1 MGAGHPALWAK
12 RPERLLSGEAPYPVS
27 AHLLD
32 TAVIAGVVWDEVL
45 TGRVRRLLARE
56 FTGDT
61 SAQHQDEARAWVM
74 LAASL
79 HDFLKISTIF
89 QLRPWCSHSQVPW
102 REPLAAALAEA
113 GYPPAGVDAAEACT
127 ADPALRRHEFLGLCL
142 LSERMSG
149 RPVRRVPQLDAGT
162 SWLALTVGG
171 HHGAW
176 LQSPP
181 TATATVLADARAG
194 RWGEAQTEHLEL
206 VTQVCGVDPSE
217 SPRVGPELAGVVTM
231 LITGIVQL
239 SDWLA
244 SEAAVVDAG
253 LALIEQGLDPMSAT
267 WAQTRAAELAAHVTT
282 SVGSYSAPTDRHRT
296 AVGLDGDGRVR
307 SLRPLQEDAEQVGDG
322 LWFAAYPT
330 SEGKTGAALLRHQV
344 EQDEGLIFALPTRAT
359 TDAMQ
364 RRLQR
369 AFTGTGNGVLLSHQF
384 ASLYRCPATE
394 GHGFEWFST
403 STRRLLAPV
412 VAATCDQVLAG
423 SLPQRHLPLRLLA
436 LSNHHVVLDE
446 VHTYD
451 RYQTTLLA
459 ALMAWWGRTGTRVT
473 VLSATMPTWQRRILE
488 DAYTGRETSD
498 GQAAYPAHWLAGDG
512 TTSSPPLQTAVPD
525 LHLAT
530 LHTDD
535 ATQAHREWAVTT
547 YDRHPRCSIAVVR
560 SRVDDAITTGRL
572 LRADLADRDV
582 DVLVLHSRMTL
593 AHRAEIERE
602 LEARLGPRAPRGHR
616 PLLVCGTPVLDV
628 SLDVSFWS
636 MACDIAPAASLV
648 QRAGRLW
655 RFLTLMQAQLDEAD
669 ARPDQR
675 TLRVVIPDAAG
686 PLTEERARPYF
697 ADELT
702 AVARTLEDHPVLRIP
717 EDVQDFVDR
726 TTYDLERATL
736 CDLRLAELVDA
747 GMRKD
752 AADTLASGVL
762 GLVDPYVPATHGSLA
777 KATNPPR
784 DLAGISDLELTTRY
798 STLPSAT
805 FVLVGGIRGTRASP
819 AKLAAMTDADRVR
832 EALGSLFTVS
842 GDRWVPRLRE
852 AAKASTPAWTPAHPL
867 LTHVPPVHVDALA
880 DAGLTYDTTLGL
892 TTLTDEETP

>member
-32 TAVIAGVVWDEVL
+32 TTVIAGVVWDTVL

-56 FTGDT
+56 LEGGT
-61 SAQHQDEARAWVM
+61 SPHEQATARAWVT
-74 LAASL
+74 LAAGA
-79 HDFLKISTIF
+79 HDLFKISAGF
-89 QLRPWCSHSQVPW
+89 QLRPWRRDPTVPW
-102 REPLAAALAEA
+102 RQDLSAALMAD
-113 GYPPAGVDAAEACT
+113 GYSPMSVDAAAAAET
-127 ADPALRRHEFLGLCL
+127 REDLRRHDFLGMCL
-142 LSERMSG
+142 LSARDRGIPAMS
-149 RPVRRVPQLDAGT
+149 AET
-162 SWLALTVGG
+162 SWLALAVGG

-176 LQSPP
+176 LESPP
-181 TATATVLADARAG
+181 AATATVLADATAG

-206 VTQVCGVDPSE
+206 VAQVCGVHPSE

-253 LALIEQGLDPMSAT
+253 LALIEQGLDPMSPT
-267 WAQTRAAELAAHVTT
+267 WAQTRAAELATHVTT
-282 SVGSYSAPTDRHRT
+282 SLGSYSAPTDRHRT

-322 LWFAAYPT
+322 LWFVAYPT

-369 AFTGTGNGVLLSHQF
+369 AFSGTGNGVLLSHQF

-436 LSNHHVVLDE
+436 LTNHHVVLDE

-473 VLSATMPTWQRRILE
+473 VLSATMPTWQRRALE
-488 DAYTGRETSD
+488 DAYTGREAS
-498 GQAAYPAHWLAGDG
+498 GEQATAYPAHWLAGHDAP
-512 TTSSPPLQTAVPD
+512 SSPALQTAVPD
-525 LHLAT
+525 LRLPIT
-530 LHTDD
+530 HTDD
-535 ATQAHREWAVTT
+535 ATQLHREWVVAT
-547 YDRHPRCSIAVVR
+547 YDRYPRCSLAVVR
-560 SRVDDAITTGRL
+560 SRVDDAVATARL
-572 LRADLADRDV
+572 LGADLAGRDV

-602 LEARLGPRAPRGHR
+602 LEARLGPGTPRGRR
-616 PLLVCGTPVLDV
+616 PLVVCATQVLDV

-655 RFLTLMQAQLDEAD
+655 RFLPGMQRLLDESD
-669 ARPDQR
+669 ARPAER
-675 TLRVVIPDAAG
+675 ALHVVVPDGAG
-686 PLTEERARPYF
+686 PLTEQVALPYF
-697 ADELT
+697 ADELA
-702 AVARTLEDHPVLRIP
+702 AVARSLEEHPTLRIP

-726 TTYDLERATL
+726 TTYDLARSSLA
-736 CDLRLAELVDA
+736 DLRLAELVDA
-747 GMRKD
+747 SMRQE
-752 AADTLASGVL
+752 AAGTLAAGVL
-762 GLVDPYVPATHGSLA
+762 GLVDPFVPATHATLA
-777 KATNPPR
+777 AATSPPPSM
-784 DLAGISDLELTTRY
+784 DGVGDLELTTRY

-805 FVLVGGIRGTRASP
+805 FVLVGGTRGTPASP
-819 AKLAAMTDADRVR
+819 AELAAMTDDDRVR

-842 GDRWVPRLRE
+842 GASWVDRVCAVATATSPDW
-852 AAKASTPAWTPAHPL
+852 KSSHPL
-867 LTHVPPVHVDALA
+867 LTHARPVSAEALA
-880 DAGLTYDTTLGL
+880 EAGLVYDDVLGL
-892 TTLTDEETP
+892 TTLTDEETS